1 MTELVRWEPFRDMLN
16 MRREMDRLFDN
27 FFAPFTTSEWETPAG
42 WETPAEW
49 GVAVDVSENE
59 DAYIVKASVPGV
71 NPEDIEVTLTD
82 NVLTISGSSKGEV
95 ETEGEKFHMRERRFG
110 RFSRTLA
117 LPTPPKSEAIEA
129 VQANGVITLTLPK
142 AEESRPKRITIK
154 PTGER
159 KTIEG

>member
-1 MTELVRWEPFRDMLN
+1 MADLVRWEPFRDMLN

-27 FFAPFTTSEWETPAG
+27 FFAPFATSEWETP
-42 WETPAEW
+42 TEW

-59 DAYIVKASVPGV
+59 DAYIIKASVPGV

-82 NVLTISGSSKGEV
+82 NVLTISGTSKGDI

-117 LPTPPKSEAIEA
+117 LPTPPKSDAIEA
-129 VQANGVITLTLPK
+129 THTNGVITLTLPK
-142 AEESRPKRITIK
+142 AEETKPKRITIK
-154 PTGER
+154 PAAER
-159 KTIEG
+159 KVIEG